1 MIIRVII
8 EHRMGRQVEIE
19 FISSM
24 QEHDKISLKI
34 KTEVVSIYANYELIR
49 LQCGNN
55 TISCYGF

>member
-1 MIIRVII
+1 MITRVII

-34 KTEVVSIYANYELIR
+34 KTEVVSIYANYELI
-49 LQCGNN
+49 
-55 TISCYGF
+55 

>member
-8 EHRMGRQVEIE
+8 GHRMGRQVEIA

-34 KTEVVSIYANYELIR
+34 KTEVVSIYANYELI
-49 LQCGNN
+49 QPQGENN
-55 TISCYGF
+55 TIGCYK